1 MANRYIPFGYEI
13 TDAEVVIIERE
24 AEVVRNVFSLYV
36 QGNSLKSISDRLNLL
51 PVSYAGDGRL
61 WDKNIVKRILENKK
75 YIGDKA
81 YPVIIPPETAELALK
96 CKDKKGGEITAEEKC
111 KLDAY
116 RKMTNCGI
124 CGSKMARK
132 HAGSGKNRRIY
143 WQCTNRECDG
153 SRHMFRENILDRII
167 TELLNELAD
176 DLEMIEY
183 TEEKDYERDT
193 EVIRLTNEINDMI
206 SSPKSETADVIE
218 KIMSLAAK
226 KFDMCKVGDNTEITK
241 SIKTE
246 LAIFPQKESV
256 DGNVVSKIIS
266 VIKMYPDKHVR
277 VQLINGKEFERPEN
291 LV

>member
-13 TDAEVVIIERE
+13 IDAEVVIIERE

-36 QGNSLKSISDRLNLL
+36 QGNSLKNISDRLNML
-51 PVSYAGDGRL
+51 PISYAGDGRQ

-75 YIGDKA
+75 YAGDKD

-96 CKDKKGGEITAEEKC
+96 CKENRGGEITAEDKC
-111 KLDAY
+111 KLDSY
-116 RKMTNCGI
+116 RKITSCGI
-124 CGSKMARK
+124 CGSKMMRK

-143 WQCTNRECDG
+143 WQCTNKECGG

-167 TELLNELAD
+167 AELLNELAD
-176 DLEMIEY
+176 DLEMVEY
-183 TEEKDYERDT
+183 TAEKDYERDT
-193 EVIRLTNEINDMI
+193 EVIRRTNEINDMI
-206 SSPKSETADVIE
+206 GSPKSEAADVIE
-218 KIMSLAAK
+218 RIMNLASK
-226 KFDMCKVGDNTEITK
+226 KFEMCKVGDNTEITK

-246 LAIFPQKESV
+246 LAIYPQKDTV

-266 VIKMYPDKHVR
+266 GIKMYPDKHIR
-277 VQLINGKEFERPEN
+277 VQLINGKEFERTQN